1 MILIWLI
8 GVPVAGGLL
17 AWLTGR
23 YGSEWPRWAALG
35 GLILNLAI
43 SLSLLNAGSG
53 GTIPGMDGPWRADLN
68 VTWIP
73 PFGIHFHLAADGLS
87 VVLILLTHFLGIV
100 AVACSWTEITERTG
114 FFFFNLMWT
123 LAGIIGVFTAL
134 DLFLFY
140 FFWELMMVP
149 MFLLIAIWGHENRI
163 YAAIKFFLFT
173 QISGLLMLAAI
184 VGLYVVHG
192 RSTGVYTFDYPA
204 LLGTVMPAGTG
215 KWLMAGFLIAF
226 AVKLP
231 AFPLHSWLPDAHT
244 EAPTA
249 GSVILAGLLLKTG
262 AYGMLRFVI
271 PLFPDAARAFAPV
284 AMVLAV
290 IAILYGA
297 LLAFSQTDLKRLV
310 AYTSIS
316 HMGFVMLAVFAWN
329 TLALQGAVIQ
339 IICHGISTGALFVL
353 GGILQERLHTRDMNR
368 MGGLWTQVPRMGA
381 MAMVFA
387 LASLGLPGM
396 GNFVGEFLV
405 LIGAYPVNRP
415 LTILAALGLVSATV
429 YSLWIIQRVFHGPE
443 RQVGRIRDLSARES
457 ITLGSMLAILL
468 WLGLFPQPVLTTARP
483 VLDHL
488 QQIAVSAA
496 PPPAPPAGPIRAGLP
511 LPGEVKMRG
520 ADLQRISDPVAR
532 DDRRGSNAGA
542 DL

>member
-1 MILIWLI
+1 MILVLLI

-17 AWLTGR
+17 AWLAGIYR
-23 YGSEWPRWAALG
+23 SESPRWAAFG
-35 GLILNLAI
+35 GLIVNLII
-43 SLSLLNAGSG
+43 SLLLLLTDDGHMALSIN
-53 GTIPGMDGPWRADLN
+53 GPWLMDIN
-68 VTWIP
+68 VPWIP
-73 PFGIHFHLAADGLS
+73 RFGIQFHLAADGLS
-87 VVLILLTHFLGIV
+87 LVLILLTNFLGIV

-114 FFFFNLMWT
+114 FFYFNLMWI

-149 MFLLIAIWGHENRI
+149 MFLLIAIWGHEKRI

-184 VGLYVVHG
+184 VGLYFVHG
-192 RSTGVYTFDYPA
+192 RSTGSYTFDYFA
-204 LLGTVMPAGTG
+204 LLGTDMPNGTAM
-215 KWLMAGFLIAF
+215 WLMLGFFIAF

-271 PLFPDAARAFAPV
+271 PLFPAAAKAFAPV
-284 AMVLAV
+284 AMLLAV

-297 LLAFSQTDLKRLV
+297 LLAFSQTDLKRMV
-310 AYTSIS
+310 AYTSVS
-316 HMGFVMLAVFAWN
+316 HMGFVLLAVFAWN
-329 TLALQGAVIQ
+329 NLALQGAVIQ

-353 GGILQERLHTRDMNR
+353 VGILQERLHTRDINR
-368 MGGLWTQVPRMGA
+368 MGGLWATVPRMGG

-396 GNFVGEFLV
+396 GNFVGEFLI
-405 LIGAYPVNRP
+405 LIGAYPVSRL

-429 YSLWIIQRVFHGPE
+429 YSLWMIQRAFHGTDKAN
-443 RQVGRIRDLSARES
+443 RQIRDLSKRETA
-457 ITLGSMLAILL
+457 TLGSMVVLL
-468 WLGLFPQPVLTTARP
+468 IWLGLYPQPVFKTTRP
-483 VLDHL
+483 ALNYL
-488 QQIAVSAA
+488 QQIAPITPQLVEYSSDRTRSGEINSA
-496 PPPAPPAGPIRAGLP
+496 GIDQGR
-511 LPGEVKMRG
+511 
-520 ADLQRISDPVAR
+520 DP
-532 DDRRGSNAGA
+532 
-542 DL
+542 